1 MLPAGDGSEDAIGV
15 GGSDEGLG
23 MFFVLGDVAVDGG
36 LEIDER
42 AEDPTRDAA
51 SGAAAGK
58 DAPRNRQCRPKY
70 FADAAQGQTG
80 AVPVIPCRARAAAA
94 AVAIA
99 SPLSL
104 ERFATS
110 PAVRGKTR

>member
-1 MLPAGDGSEDAIGV
+1 MLPAGDGTEDAIGV

-58 DAPRNRQCRPKY
+58 DAPNAVTASVGPNALRTPLRGRP
-70 FADAAQGQTG
+70 A
-80 AVPVIPCRARAAAA
+80 
-94 AVAIA
+94 
-99 SPLSL
+99 LS
-104 ERFATS
+104 R
-110 PAVRGKTR
+110 